1 MNQLTKWILSA
12 SMLGLIAGT
21 VLAGGGGGHSE
32 GAPFPVPLS
41 CYSEDQG
48 SEEFLAAR
56 CDKVHGIENYRDPEG
71 AGIGGILSHR
81 LSANAFNLIGSL
93 LFLFAILHTFM
104 ANKLTAIVGDRGSAP
119 LLVEHDVAALGAK
132 REIGRAHV

>member
-1 MNQLTKWILSA
+1 MNRLAKWILSA

-41 CYSEDQG
+41 CYMSDQG
-48 SEEFLAAR
+48 SKEFMDAR
-56 CDKVHGIENYRDPEG
+56 CDKVDGIENYRDPEG

-81 LSANAFNLIGSL
+81 MSANAFNLIGSL
-93 LFLFAILHTFM
+93 IFLFAIL
-104 ANKLTAIVGDRGSAP
+104 DRKS
-119 LLVEHDVAALGAK
+119 VV
-132 REIGRAHV
+132 

>member
-1 MNQLTKWILSA
+1 MNRLAKWILSA

-56 CDKVHGIENYRDPEG
+56 CDKVDGIEKYRDPEG

-104 ANKLTAIVGDRGSAP
+104 ANKLTNLR
-119 LLVEHDVAALGAK
+119 LTFKFYFL
-132 REIGRAHV
+132 

>member
-1 MNQLTKWILSA
+1 MNRLAKWILSA

-21 VLAGGGGGHSE
+21 ALAGGGGGHSE

-41 CYSEDQG
+41 CYMSDQG
-48 SEEFLAAR
+48 SKEFMDAR

-81 LSANAFNLIGSL
+81 MSANAFNLIGSL
-93 LFLFAILHTFM
+93 IFLFAILHTFM
-104 ANKLTAIVGDRGSAP
+104 ANKLTAMAHEVHH
-119 LLVEHDVAALGAK
+119 EHDNA
-132 REIGRAHV
+132 